1 MTTWLSI
8 LGRQPEL
15 SLAELE
21 SCFGAGSVTPLS
33 TDAAE
38 VDAPKIDIDRL
49 GGSQKIGK
57 VLADLNGLRIDEL
70 PSALVPHLPKSDHKI
85 NFGLSLYGTK
95 QSGHEVGRLALTV
108 KKLAKKNNIRLRTVP
123 NPQPSLSTAQVMHN
137 QLTREDN
144 VELMAAFA
152 SQKVILARTI
162 GVQNIDAYRQRD
174 VERPARDAR
183 VGMLPPKLAQIMLNL
198 ARVEPGQTV
207 LDPFAGTGV
216 VLQEALLLGAGAY
229 GSDISERMVKMCES
243 NLLWLAKHHSLP
255 SANYYLEAADARIR
269 RWLPPV
275 DAVVSEL
282 HLGPPLFRP
291 PAAVELKKIQT
302 EADSLLRDFLKNL
315 QPQLA
320 SGTRLVLAIP
330 AWQVAGRLHHLTSV
344 DQIETLG
351 YNPVSLKHAQQP
363 LVYVRE
369 DQIVARQLLVLEKQ

>member
-21 SCFGAGSVTPLS
+21 SRFGAESVTPLNAQ
-33 TDAAE
+33 AAE
-38 VDAPKIDIDRL
+38 VNTPKIDIDRL

-57 VLADLNGLRIDEL
+57 VLADFNGISIDEL
-70 PSALVPHLPKSDHKI
+70 PSALVWHLPKSDHKI

-95 QSGHEVGRLALTV
+95 QSGHEVGRLALIV
-108 KKLAKKNNIRLRTVP
+108 KKLAKRSGVRLRTVP
-123 NPQPSLSTAQVMHN
+123 NPQAALSTAQVMHN
-137 QLTREDN
+137 QLIREDN
-144 VELMAAFA
+144 VELMVAFA
-152 SQKVILARTI
+152 SQKVILARTT
-162 GVQNIDAYRQRD
+162 GVQDIDAYRQRD

-198 ARVEPGQTV
+198 ARIEPGQTV

-216 VLQEALLLGAGAY
+216 VLQEALLLGARAY

-243 NLLWLAKHHSLP
+243 NLLWLTKHLGLP
-255 SANYYLEAADARIR
+255 GNNYYLEAADARIR
-269 RWLPPV
+269 RWLPPI

-291 PAAVELKKIQT
+291 PLPAELKKIQT
-302 EADSLLRDFLKNL
+302 EADSLLKDFLKNL
-315 QPQLA
+315 RLQLA

-330 AWQVAGRLHHLTSV
+330 AWQIAGRLNHLTSV
-344 DQIETLG
+344 DQIESLG